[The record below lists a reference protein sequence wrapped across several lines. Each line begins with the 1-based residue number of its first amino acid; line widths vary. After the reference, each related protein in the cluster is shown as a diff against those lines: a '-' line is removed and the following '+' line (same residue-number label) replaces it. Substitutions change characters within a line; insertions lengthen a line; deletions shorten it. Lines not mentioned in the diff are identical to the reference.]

1 MFFLFLLKRT
11 LHVLSVLILTKDEQ
25 ADLPGC
31 LSSLSWCDDI
41 HVIDS
46 GSMDR
51 TIETAVQF
59 GAKVHVN
66 HFVSFAQQRN
76 WALDHCPVL
85 HDWILF
91 LDADERS
98 TPAFV
103 DAVMSAISNASLSRA
118 GFYCCWKT
126 ILDGRWLKR
135 SDNFPKWQFR
145 LLRCGY
151 ARFSDSGHGQKEGE
165 IIGSIGY
172 VHEPYLHYAFSR
184 GWSHWVEKHKAY
196 AIKDAVFLRDK
207 PLSID
212 SLFSSHASIRNTA
225 LKRLL
230 RLAPGW
236 PFLRFVYSY
245 IFRGGFFEGRQG
257 LEYCRR
263 MMWYERQIQLEAFK
277 LRANT

>member
-1 MFFLFLLKRT
+1 M
-11 LHVLSVLILTKDEQ
+11 LSVLILTKDEE

-31 LSSLSWCDDI
+31 LASIPWCNDI

-46 GSMDR
+46 GSVDR
-51 TIETAVQF
+51 TVEVAEEHGACVQ
-59 GAKVHVN
+59 VN
-66 HFVSFAQQRN
+66 AFQSFAQQRN
-76 WALDHCPVL
+76 WALDHCPVV
-85 HDWILF
+85 HEWVLF

-103 DAVMSAISNASLSRA
+103 EAVTTAISNAPLSCA

-165 IIGSIGY
+165 IMGSIGY
-172 VHEPYLHYAFSR
+172 VSEPYLHYAFSR
-184 GWSHWVEKHKAY
+184 GWSHWIDKHKAY
-196 AIKDAVFLRDK
+196 AIKDAVSLRDK
-207 PLSID
+207 PLSLH
-212 SLFSSHASIRNTA
+212 SLFSGHGSIRNTA
-225 LKRLL
+225 IKRLV
-230 RLAPGW
+230 RIAPGW
-236 PFLRFVYSY
+236 PLFRFIYSY
-245 IFRGGFFEGRQG
+245 IFRGGCFEGKQG

-263 MMWYERQIQLEAFK
+263 MMWYERQIQLEIFRLNRK
-277 LRANT
+277 I